1 MISINIDMKS
11 LLKIA
16 FVLGIV
22 VSFSS
27 CKDNLKPN
35 YQYMPNMYESVAYE
49 TYSESDAFNSP
60 TGLKGKEGQLPAEGS
75 IKRGFV
81 PYEIP
86 NTTEGYDFSKTI
98 TTSPL
103 DGKGVDMK
111 KAEELYGIYC
121 AICHG
126 ETGNGMGKLVKQEK
140 LLGVPSYK
148 DRQVTVGSIFHVQTY
163 GLNSM
168 GSYAN
173 QLSQQERWMIA
184 AYVLELKSKL

>member
-60 TGLKGKEGQLPAEGS
+60 TGLKGKEGQIPAEGS

-81 PYEIP
+81 PYGIP

-103 DGKGVDMK
+103 DGKAVDMK